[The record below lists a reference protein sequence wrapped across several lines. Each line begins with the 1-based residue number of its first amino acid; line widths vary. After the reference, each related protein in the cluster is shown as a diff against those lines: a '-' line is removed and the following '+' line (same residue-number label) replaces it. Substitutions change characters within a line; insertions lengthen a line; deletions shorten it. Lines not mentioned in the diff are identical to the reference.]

1 MEGYIG
7 EIIVQQE
14 DTPFKDYSEKD
25 WALYF
30 LARYGGIDGEH
41 HKNWVMD
48 QVARILN
55 GTNIIIKLA
64 TWENGHEEYR
74 VILDDEPTD
83 NYHDWVREITNGEDG
98 PDTYYYDTGS
108 PP

>member
-7 EIIVQQE
+7 EIIVNQK
-14 DTPFKDYSEKD
+14 DTIFKDYSEKD

-30 LARYGGIDGEH
+30 IERYGGIDGEH

-55 GTNIIIKLA
+55 GVEVIIKLA

-74 VILDDEPTD
+74 VYLGEPTD
-83 NYHDWVREITNGEDG
+83 DYHDWVREITNGEDG
-98 PDTYYYDTGS
+98 SDTYDYDIGT

>member
-30 LARYGGIDGEH
+30 LAVNL
-41 HKNWVMD
+41 KM
-48 QVARILN
+48 
-55 GTNIIIKLA
+55 KK
-64 TWENGHEEYR
+64 
-74 VILDDEPTD
+74 
-83 NYHDWVREITNGEDG
+83 
-98 PDTYYYDTGS
+98 PDHSTVNTLY
-108 PP
+108 